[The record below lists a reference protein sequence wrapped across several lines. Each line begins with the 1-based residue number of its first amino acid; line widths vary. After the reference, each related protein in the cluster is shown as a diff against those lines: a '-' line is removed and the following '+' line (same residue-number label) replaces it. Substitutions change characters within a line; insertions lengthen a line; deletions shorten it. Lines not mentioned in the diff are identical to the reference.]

1 MKILLK
7 LYYMTNGEDNM
18 KSVEK
23 EFKKLTKDKFPSPET
38 CTQLNQTQAVIFEL
52 TKIIRHFESK
62 FNCVPPSA
70 QLLITEYCNKQDKMI
85 FDIYKKEFCQD

>member
-1 MKILLK
+1 MMK
-7 LYYMTNGEDNM
+7 GEDNI

-52 TKIIRHFESK
+52 SKIIRHFENK

-85 FDIYKKEFCQD
+85 FDIYKKDYCQD